1 MKQVFSLFHEQITY
15 AWEQRK
21 LVDILKLLKDG
32 THGSHKDVTNGHYL
46 LSAKNIKDGR
56 IFWDKTDRIISDEDY
71 KKIHSTFKIN
81 KGDVL
86 LTIVGSIGETAIFN
100 VSEEITFQRSVAI
113 LRPIDEISSDFLYS
127 EITSPKFQK
136 FLNLNKSTSA
146 QPGIYLGDLANIS
159 FSFPENKEEQ
169 KMIGRL
175 FTYLNST
182 ITLQQ
187 RKCENLKKLKKGLLQ
202 KMFPKN
208 GSNFPELRFPGFTDA
223 WEQRKLSEIT
233 KRVQGND
240 GRMNLPTLTI
250 SAANGWMNQE
260 DRFSGNIAGK
270 EQKNYTLLHKGELSY
285 NHGNS
290 KLAKYGTVFSLD
302 SYEEALV
309 PRVYHSFKMTNGDAK
324 FIENYFASK
333 IPDRELSKLVSSG
346 ARMDG
351 LLNINYDDFM
361 GIKVTIPSLLEQINI
376 STFLTKLDIL
386 ITLQQ
391 RKLESMKQLKKGLLQ
406 QMFV

>member
-1 MKQVFSLFHEQITY
+1 MKEDKKVPQLRFPEFTD
-15 AWEQRK
+15 AWKQRK
-21 LVDILKLLKDG
+21 LGDILKLLKDG

-113 LRPIDEISSDFLYS
+113 LRPIDEVSSDFLYS

-175 FTYLNST
+175 FTDLNST

-187 RKCENLKKLKKGLLQ
+187 RKLEILKNIKKSFLQ
-202 KMFPKN
+202 KMF
-208 GSNFPELRFPGFTDA
+208 
-223 WEQRKLSEIT
+223 
-233 KRVQGND
+233 V
-240 GRMNLPTLTI
+240 
-250 SAANGWMNQE
+250 
-260 DRFSGNIAGK
+260 
-270 EQKNYTLLHKGELSY
+270 
-285 NHGNS
+285 
-290 KLAKYGTVFSLD
+290 
-302 SYEEALV
+302 
-309 PRVYHSFKMTNGDAK
+309 
-324 FIENYFASK
+324 
-333 IPDRELSKLVSSG
+333 
-346 ARMDG
+346 
-351 LLNINYDDFM
+351 
-361 GIKVTIPSLLEQINI
+361 
-376 STFLTKLDIL
+376 
-386 ITLQQ
+386 
-391 RKLESMKQLKKGLLQ
+391 
-406 QMFV
+406 

>member
-1 MKQVFSLFHEQITY
+1 MG
-15 AWEQRK
+15 
-21 LVDILKLLKDG
+21 DILKLLKDG

-113 LRPIDEISSDFLYS
+113 LRPIDEVSSDFLYS

-175 FTYLNST
+175 FTGLNST
-182 ITLQQ
+182 ITLH
-187 RKCENLKKLKKGLLQ
+187 
-202 KMFPKN
+202 
-208 GSNFPELRFPGFTDA
+208 
-223 WEQRKLSEIT
+223 QRKL
-233 KRVQGND
+233 KVAQ
-240 GRMNLPTLTI
+240 
-250 SAANGWMNQE
+250 
-260 DRFSGNIAGK
+260 
-270 EQKNYTLLHKGELSY
+270 Y
-285 NHGNS
+285 
-290 KLAKYGTVFSLD
+290 
-302 SYEEALV
+302 AL
-309 PRVYHSFKMTNGDAK
+309 K
-324 FIENYFASK
+324 F
-333 IPDRELSKLVSSG
+333 
-346 ARMDG
+346 
-351 LLNINYDDFM
+351 
-361 GIKVTIPSLLEQINI
+361 
-376 STFLTKLDIL
+376 
-386 ITLQQ
+386 
-391 RKLESMKQLKKGLLQ
+391 
-406 QMFV
+406 

>member
-1 MKQVFSLFHEQITY
+1 MESQTPLTISAEYGLIDQNKFFGKRIAAKDLSNYYLIQKGEFAYNKSTSNDAPWGAIKRLDCYNNGALSTLYIVFKIKDNKSCYSDFLVTYYGTSLWHKGVKEIATEGARNHGLLNVSPSDFFRTKLVIPQDFE
-15 AWEQRK
+15 EQRK
-21 LVDILKLLKDG
+21 IGAFFTQLDNTITLQQRKLNSLQKLKKGLLQKMFPKKGENIPEIRFPEFSDAWKQRKLGDILKLLKDG

-113 LRPIDEISSDFLYS
+113 LRPIDEVSSDFLYS

-175 FTYLNST
+175 FTGLNST

-187 RKCENLKKLKKGLLQ
+187 RKLESLQ
-202 KMFPKN
+202 K
-208 GSNFPELRFPGFTDA
+208 
-223 WEQRKLSEIT
+223 
-233 KRVQGND
+233 
-240 GRMNLPTLTI
+240 
-250 SAANGWMNQE
+250 
-260 DRFSGNIAGK
+260 
-270 EQKNYTLLHKGELSY
+270 
-285 NHGNS
+285 
-290 KLAKYGTVFSLD
+290 
-302 SYEEALV
+302 
-309 PRVYHSFKMTNGDAK
+309 
-324 FIENYFASK
+324 
-333 IPDRELSKLVSSG
+333 
-346 ARMDG
+346 
-351 LLNINYDDFM
+351 
-361 GIKVTIPSLLEQINI
+361 
-376 STFLTKLDIL
+376 
-386 ITLQQ
+386 
-391 RKLESMKQLKKGLLQ
+391 LKKGLLQ
-406 QMFV
+406 QMFI

>member
-15 AWEQRK
+15 
-21 LVDILKLLKDG
+21 
-32 THGSHKDVTNGHYL
+32 
-46 LSAKNIKDGR
+46 
-56 IFWDKTDRIISDEDY
+56 
-71 KKIHSTFKIN
+71 
-81 KGDVL
+81 
-86 LTIVGSIGETAIFN
+86 
-100 VSEEITFQRSVAI
+100 
-113 LRPIDEISSDFLYS
+113 
-127 EITSPKFQK
+127 
-136 FLNLNKSTSA
+136 
-146 QPGIYLGDLANIS
+146 
-159 FSFPENKEEQ
+159 
-169 KMIGRL
+169 
-175 FTYLNST
+175 
-182 ITLQQ
+182 
-187 RKCENLKKLKKGLLQ
+187 
-202 KMFPKN
+202 
-208 GSNFPELRFPGFTDA
+208 A

-270 EQKNYTLLHKGELSY
+270 EQKNYTLLHKGALSY

-361 GIKVTIPSLLEQINI
+361 GIKVTIPSLLEQIKI

-391 RKLESMKQLKKGLLQ
+391 RKYIFQIT
-406 QMFV
+406 